1 MHNLY
6 FVQKKMLTSCGII
19 LFAIL
24 AISSRAVGQKTYAS
38 SQTNQV
44 NGLCLLCG
52 VNNPNNPVN
61 NSSFEDYSTFIINV
75 GLLGVSVEQTLIF
88 PTASATGCDSLIIG
102 IGSGNPVLSANL
114 FGGVTVETYNGS
126 TFNNDTHTVDSS
138 ILRFLQCNSRG
149 EILLWPQHQ
158 FDRVKIKLSS
168 SLVGLLSNFRL
179 YYAYRKNSVDNPV
192 YYPPEGMVCGAP
204 FISILNHQPDM
215 NYNVRVIYT
224 AFSNLILDTSYI
236 VLNNDSVQLPYY
248 TNFAGS
254 QGDIYIQAVN
264 RITGCR
270 SDSVHHAY
278 FAGSTSSLPRV
289 DTDSVHIC
297 KGDSATLHAVQVVPN
312 ALYAIIWY
320 SAPTGGTQLHIGPD
334 YSVSPATTTI
344 YYVTAKGSCEY
355 PQRIPVK
362 VAVTPRTPPLLAH
375 DTLLMKVNT
384 SDTLKAIAPQGA
396 TFNWYSTAT
405 GGSPLFTGNA
415 FPVHPVTLDTLYYYV
430 ESLLDGCVSSV
441 RTRAVVIVSNQFL
454 LTSKTGLPMELKLH
468 PNPTKGEISFQYNKD
483 LAGSTI
489 IINNMNGVPV
499 YQNIMKTNNVKV
511 PNHIPAGVYLIK
523 INTITGEK
531 LTGKIIIQK

>member
-1 MHNLY
+1 MPTIH
-6 FVQKKMLTSCGII
+6 FVQKKLLTSCII
-19 LFAIL
+19 FFTIL
-24 AISSRAVGQKTYAS
+24 AISSRALGQKTYAN

-52 VNNPNNPVN
+52 VNNPNNPIN
-61 NSSFEDYSTFIINV
+61 NSNFEDYSTFIINV

-126 TFNNDTHTVDSS
+126 TSNNDTHTVDSS
-138 ILRFLQCNSRG
+138 ILRLLQCNSRG
-149 EILLWPQHQ
+149 EILLRPQKQ

-179 YYAYRKNSVDNPV
+179 YYAYRKNSVDNPI

-215 NYNVRVIYT
+215 DYGVRVIYT

-236 VLNNDSVQLPYY
+236 VLNSDAVQLPYY

-254 QGDIYIQAVN
+254 QGDIYIQAIN
-264 RITGCR
+264 HITGCR

-297 KGDSATLHAVQVVPN
+297 KGDSVTLHAVQVVPN
-312 ALYAIIWY
+312 ALYSIIWY
-320 SAPTGGTQLHIGPD
+320 SAPTGGTPLHTGPD
-334 YSVSPATTTI
+334 YRVSPAITTT

-355 PQRIPVK
+355 PLRIPVK

-375 DTLLMKVNT
+375 DTLRMQVNT
-384 SDTLKAIAPQGA
+384 NDTLKAIAPPGA
-396 TFNWYSTAT
+396 TFKWYTTAT
-405 GGSPLFTGNA
+405 GGSPLFTGSA
-415 FPVHPVTLDTLYYYV
+415 FPVHPLTLDTLYYYV
-430 ESLLDGCVSSV
+430 ESVLNGCVSSS
-441 RTRAVVIVSNQFL
+441 RTRAVVIVSNQLRFA
-454 LTSKTGLPMELKLH
+454 TKTERLNELKLH

-489 IINNMNGVPV
+489 TINNMNGVPV
-499 YQNIMKTNNVKV
+499 YKDIMKTNNVKV
-511 PNHIPAGVYLIK
+511 PGHIPPGAYLIK